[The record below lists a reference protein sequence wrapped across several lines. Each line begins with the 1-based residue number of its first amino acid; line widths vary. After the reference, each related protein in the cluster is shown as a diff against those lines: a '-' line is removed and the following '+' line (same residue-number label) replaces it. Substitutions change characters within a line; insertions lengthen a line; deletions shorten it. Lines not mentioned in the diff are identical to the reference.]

1 METKLEVI
9 NEQEVLGKQFRVYG
23 TVEAPLFL
31 AKDVAEWI
39 DYSKT
44 SQGYYNV
51 SKMLMTVDEDEKV
64 TITISNSE
72 GKPHQQWF
80 LTEDGLYEVLMQ
92 SRKPIAKQFKKKVKE
107 ILRTIRKH
115 GAYMTDDVLEQ
126 ALADP
131 RAMAQ
136 ILINLADE
144 KEKNRQLEEANKEKD
159 EQIAVIQP
167 KADYVDDA
175 LKTTGGT
182 FTLTHLCNLHG
193 EGILK
198 SAKKLNEFLEADG
211 VTHGKQHQ
219 PDQRFIDARIFS
231 YQIPEYGPDYTGFR
245 SRKLELRIY
254 PEGFEKLAKEY
265 VPVCIEYIRTEKE
278 LERARKNREKAV
290 KKAAGSEKAMEAA
303 QELIRVMG
311 RLRDIQK
318 ERRNVIW
325 DMLNEEPVRL
335 IG

>member
-9 NEQEVLGKQFRVYG
+9 NEQEVLGKQFRIYG
-23 TVEAPLFL
+23 TVENPLFL

-44 SQGYYNV
+44 SKGAYNV
-51 SKMLMTVDEDEKV
+51 SIMLSKIDDDEKGIKIV
-64 TITISNSE
+64 NTLGGPQE
-72 GKPHQQWF
+72 MWF

-144 KEKNRQLEEANKEKD
+144 KEKNRRLAEANKEKD

-182 FTLTHLCNLHG
+182 FTLTHLCKLHG

-231 YQIPEYGPDYTGFR
+231 YQIPEYGPDYDGFR
-245 SRKLELRIY
+245 SKKLELRLR

-265 VPVCIEYIRTEKE
+265 IPVCIECVRTEKE

-290 KKAAGSEKAMEAA
+290 KKAAGSEEAIEA
-303 QELIRVMG
+303 GQELIRVMG
-311 RLRDIQK
+311 QLRDIQE

>member
-9 NEQEVLGKQFRVYG
+9 NEQEVLGKQFRIYG
-23 TVEAPLFL
+23 TVENPLFL

-39 DYSKT
+39 EHKDVT
-44 SQGYYNV
+44 S
-51 SKMLMTVDEDEKV
+51 MLRNVDEDEKV
-64 TITISNSE
+64 LRLVSGEPKSGNPN
-72 GKPHQQWF
+72 KWF

-107 ILRTIRKH
+107 ILKEIRMTGKYV
-115 GAYMTDDVLEQ
+115 ATAVDSYMIEDPIERAQRWIEEQKAAREKVL
-126 ALADP
+126 
-131 RAMAQ
+131 
-136 ILINLADE
+136 
-144 KEKNRQLEEANKEKD
+144 QLEAANKEKD
-159 EQIAVIQP
+159 EQIAIIQP
-167 KADYVDDA
+167 KADYVEDA

-182 FTLTHLCNLHG
+182 FTLTQLCKLHG
-193 EGILK
+193 AGVLK

-231 YQIPEYGPDYTGFR
+231 YQIPEYGPDYDGFR
-245 SRKLELRIY
+245 SKKLELRLR

-265 VPVCIEYIRTEKE
+265 VPACVEYIRTEKE

-290 KKAAGSEKAMEAA
+290 KKAAGSKEATEA
-303 QELIRVMG
+303 GQELIRVMG
-311 RLRDIQK
+311 QLRDVRE
-318 ERRNVIW
+318 ERRGIIW
-325 DMLNEEPVRL
+325 NMLNEEPVRL

>member
-9 NEQEVLGKQFRVYG
+9 NEQEVLGKQFRVFG
-23 TVEAPLFL
+23 TLEQPLFL

-39 DYSKT
+39 EHSK
-44 SQGYYNV
+44 V
-51 SKMLMTVDEDEKV
+51 SMMLQSVDDDEKV
-64 TITISNSE
+64 KVSNVYFDQ
-72 GKPHQQWF
+72 GRTGGAGTWF

-107 ILRTIRKH
+107 ILKEIRMTGKYV
-115 GAYMTDDVLEQ
+115 ATTVDSYMIEDPIERAQRWIEEQKAAREKVL
-126 ALADP
+126 
-131 RAMAQ
+131 
-136 ILINLADE
+136 
-144 KEKNRQLEEANKEKD
+144 QLEAANKEKD

-167 KADYVDDA
+167 KADYVEDV
-175 LKTTGGT
+175 LKTTSGT
-182 FTLTHLCNLHG
+182 FPLTNLCTYYG

-198 SAKKLNEFLEADG
+198 SARKLNEFLEADG
-211 VTHGKQHQ
+211 VIHGKQHR

-245 SRKLELRIY
+245 SRKLELRLR

-265 VPVCIEYIRTEKE
+265 IPVCIEYIRTEKE

-290 KKAAGSEKAMEAA
+290 KKAAGSEKAIEAG

-311 RLRDIQK
+311 QLRDIQE
-318 ERRNVIW
+318 ERRNAIW
-325 DMLNEEPVRL
+325 NMLNEEPVRL